1 MAKII
6 KLKDFDNISGTVTVQ
21 DFDPNDIFMIGNID
35 TDIATDGLVLWI
47 SSNVKNGKTLPDL
60 SGNGNDVSFDSN
72 GFTFEENGGV
82 SVNSDNGNTLTM
94 VTIPE
99 TNILTLEYT
108 ITATSPAIGHAPII
122 TTYNTREECGFRFG
136 ASQDYYVNYAAMVIK
151 DGDKTGNPKLM
162 DSETMTTAPFLAQ
175 ISEYRTKTPHH
186 LVIRY
191 TPEIKKM
198 EIFLDGSLYKYYV
211 DFSETNGI
219 NTLVTK
225 IGFFY
230 IDVNNPYSGSDRKNT
245 ILYDAK
251 AYSKSLSNE
260 EILKNY
266 NNLVKNGVI

>member
-21 DFDPNDIFMIGNID
+21 DFDPEDIFMVGNMD
-35 TDIATDGLVLWI
+35 MDIATDGLVLWI
-47 SSNVKNGKTLPDL
+47 NSNVKNGKTLPDL
-60 SGNGNDVSFDSN
+60 SGNGNDVSFDST

-82 SVNSDNGNTLTM
+82 SVNSDNGSTLTM

-108 ITATSPAIGHAPII
+108 ITATSPAIGYSPVIA
-122 TTYNTREECGFRFG
+122 TYNTREECGFKFG
-136 ASQDYYVNYAAMVIK
+136 ATQDYYVNYAAMINK
-151 DGDKTGNPKLM
+151 DGDKTGDPKLM
-162 DSETMTTAPFLAQ
+162 DSETMTTTSLAQ
-175 ISEYRTKTPHH
+175 IGEYGTKTPHH
-186 LVIRY
+186 LVVRY
-191 TPEIKKM
+191 TPEIKKLEM
-198 EIFLDGSLYKYYV
+198 FLDGSLYKYYV
-211 DFSETNGI
+211 DFSETNGV

-230 IDVNNPYSGSDRKNT
+230 TDVNNPYSGSDRKNT